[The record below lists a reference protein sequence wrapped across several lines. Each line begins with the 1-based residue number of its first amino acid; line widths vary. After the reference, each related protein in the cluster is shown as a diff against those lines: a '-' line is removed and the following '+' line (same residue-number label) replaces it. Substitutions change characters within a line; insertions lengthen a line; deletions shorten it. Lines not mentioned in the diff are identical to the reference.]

1 MARVLIVYSS
11 RNGQTGKIAR
21 CIAASLREKGHLPQ
35 VADATYL
42 PKTLELREFGAV
54 IVGSPVIG
62 GGYRRPVVRFVEQH
76 RAELERMPSAFF
88 SVGLAVLSRTSD
100 GRAQTM
106 RLVEKLLTRT
116 GWRPEQVELIAG
128 ALPYTRYGA
137 LTRWIMRRIVSREG
151 GDTDVTRDYEYTDW
165 SAVDRFAVRFADR
178 YLRAPVTPDRQ
189 PERGRPEEIIAHIA
203 QVATPALRA
212 R

>member
-21 CIAASLREKGHLPQ
+21 CIAASLREQGHLPQ
-35 VADATYL
+35 VADAAYL
-42 PKTLELREFGAV
+42 PKTLDLREFAAV
-54 IVGSPVIG
+54 MVGSPVIG
-62 GGYRRPVVRFVEQH
+62 GGYRRPVVRFVRNH
-76 RAELERMPSAFF
+76 RAELARMPSAFF

-128 ALPYTRYGA
+128 ALPYTRYGP
-137 LTRWIMRRIVSREG
+137 LTRWIMRKIVSRAG
-151 GDTDVTRDYEYTDW
+151 GDTDVTRDFEYTDW
-165 SAVDRFAVRFADR
+165 SAVDRFAVRFSEMH
-178 YLRAPVTPDRQ
+178 LPTPVALVRR
-189 PERGRPEEIIAHIA
+189 PEPVRPEEITAHTMP
-203 QVATPALRA
+203 VAAAVLRA

>member
-21 CIAASLREKGHLPQ
+21 CIAASLREQGHLPQ
-35 VADATYL
+35 VADAAYL
-42 PKTLELREFGAV
+42 RKTLDLREYSAV
-54 IVGSPVIG
+54 IVGSPVIV
-62 GGYRRPVVRFVEQH
+62 GGYRRPVVRFVQNH
-76 RAELERMPSAFF
+76 RAALARMPSAFF

-128 ALPYTRYGA
+128 ALPYTRYGP
-137 LTRWIMRRIVSREG
+137 LTRWIMRKIVSRAG
-151 GDTDVTRDYEYTDW
+151 GDTDVSRDYEYTDW
-165 SAVDRFAVRFADR
+165 SAVDRFAVRFSDMH
-178 YLRAPVTPDRQ
+178 LPTPVALVRR
-189 PERGRPEEIIAHIA
+189 PEPARPEEITAHTLP
-203 QVATPALRA
+203 VATAVLRA